1 MFLSFSVNLVG
12 LFCFRAEALQ
22 SIVQLLGEKELYDF
36 WADQYRVHR
45 INWNQEKA
53 RDVLEAWQREFVK
66 VCIFARNINSIATN

>member
-1 MFLSFSVNLVG
+1 MFPCFNVNLVG
-12 LFCFRAEALQ
+12 LLFFRAEALQ

-36 WADQYRVHR
+36 WADQYKVHS

-66 VCIFARNINSIATN
+66 VCRKITR